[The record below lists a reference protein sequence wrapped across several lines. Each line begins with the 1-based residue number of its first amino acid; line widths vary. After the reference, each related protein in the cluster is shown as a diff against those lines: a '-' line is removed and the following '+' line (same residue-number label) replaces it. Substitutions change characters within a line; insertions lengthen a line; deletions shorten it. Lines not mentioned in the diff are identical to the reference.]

1 MNTSFTIRN
10 ATASDAANLAKIGA
24 ECFYETYVADNT
36 PADMELHLKRTFS
49 ESLQAQELA
58 HSTNHCLLLYHA
70 AELAGYC
77 LLGLNAPPAIV
88 TGPNPMEIRRFYLQ
102 KRWHG
107 HGGAQQLMQAA
118 LASARAG
125 AHQTVW
131 LGAFAKN
138 MRAIA
143 FYKRFGFVDVGTG
156 TFMLGTSAQDDRIFA
171 LDLTHQTPV
180 SLD

>member
-1 MNTSFTIRN
+1 MKTSFTIRT
-10 ATASDAANLAKIGA
+10 ATASDAESLAKIGA
-24 ECFYETYVADNT
+24 ECFYETYLADNT

-58 HSTNHCLLLYHA
+58 HSTNHCLLLYHL

-77 LLGLNAPPAIV
+77 LMGLSAPPAIV
-88 TGPNPMEIRRFYLQ
+88 TGPKPIEIRRFYLQ

-107 HGGAQQLMQAA
+107 LGGAQQLMHAA
-118 LASARAG
+118 IEFARDSG
-125 AHQTVW
+125 HKTVW

-143 FYKRFGFVDVGTG
+143 FYKRFGFDDVGSG
-156 TFMLGTSAQDDRIFA
+156 TFVLGTSAQDDRIFA
-171 LDLTHQTPV
+171 LDLTRNR
-180 SLD
+180 SASSG